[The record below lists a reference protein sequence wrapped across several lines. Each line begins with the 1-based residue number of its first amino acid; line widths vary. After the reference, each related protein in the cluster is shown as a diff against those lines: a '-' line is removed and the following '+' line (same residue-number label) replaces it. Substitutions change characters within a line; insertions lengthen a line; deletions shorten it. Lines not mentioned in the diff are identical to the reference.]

1 MNAIPLDIPVLET
14 ERLTLRAPSIADF
27 EAEAEFYATE
37 RSKGVGGPLPRDH
50 VWRGFASLIGHWII
64 RGYGYWGVEERA
76 TGAYC
81 GHVGLWYPEGWP
93 EPEIGWTLMGNA
105 EGRGIARE
113 AAIAARRFAFDTLG
127 WTTAI
132 SLIAHDN
139 LRSQV
144 LAERLGAVRENDY
157 EHPSYG
163 SMRIYRHPAPEA
175 IA

>member
-64 RGYGYWGVEERA
+64 RGYGYWGVEEKA

>member
-1 MNAIPLDIPVLET
+1 MNAIAVDIPVLET

-27 EAEAEFYATE
+27 EAEAEFYATD
-37 RSKGVGGPLPRDH
+37 RSKGVGGPLARDL
-50 VWRGFASLIGHWII
+50 VWRGFASLIGHWIL
-64 RGYGYWGVEERA
+64 RGYGYWGVEEKA

-93 EPEIGWTLMGNA
+93 EPEIGWTLMANA

-113 AAIAARRFAFDTLG
+113 AALAARDFAFGPLG

-132 SLIAHDN
+132 SLISHDN
-139 LRSQV
+139 VRSQA

-157 EHPSYG
+157 THPSYG
-163 SMRIYRHPAPEA
+163 SMRVYRHPVPEA
-175 IA
+175 SA